1 MKRRSVLYTFL
12 FTAGFLMTACTQPQ
26 PSGQVGQD
34 AASKTQATGTPSAVN
49 LTFVSYGVAKPLY
62 SKIIPAF
69 QADWKEKTGQQV
81 TFKESYG
88 ASGAQTRAILGG
100 LEADILA
107 QNIQS
112 NVAPLVE
119 KGFVAADWSK
129 RLPNQASPANTVMV
143 LVTRPGNPKQI
154 SDWRDL
160 AKDGVSIVAIN
171 PQTSGN
177 ARWGILAGYGAL
189 AKAEGEPAAN
199 TYLNG
204 FAKNIKTLVGNGR
217 EATDAFVKNKI
228 GDVLVTFENEI
239 IFTNDAIPDDYPYIV
254 PTNNIQVDFPV
265 TVIDK
270 TVDKRG
276 TRKVAEAFTAFL
288 FTPKAQEIFAQAG
301 YRPIDKQAFATKS
314 SQYKPVDKLYTIA
327 DFGGWQAV
335 NKKLFADGG
344 LFDVAQAAGKP

>member
-1 MKRRSVLYTFL
+1 MKRRSVLYASL
-12 FTAGFLMTACTQPQ
+12 FTASLLMAACTQPQ
-26 PSGQVGQD
+26 QSEQAEQNPS
-34 AASKTQATGTPSAVN
+34 SRTPSTGSPSAVE

-69 QADWKEKTGQQV
+69 QAEWQEKTGQQV

-88 ASGAQTRAILGG
+88 AYGDQKIAILGG

-107 QNIQS
+107 QNLQR
-112 NVAPLVE
+112 NVEPLVE
-119 KGFVAADWSK
+119 KGLVAADWSK
-129 RLPNQASPANTVMV
+129 RLPNQASPASTVMV
-143 LVTRPGNPKQI
+143 LVTRPGNPKQVR
-154 SDWRDL
+154 DWRDL

-189 AKAEGEPAAN
+189 AKSEGEAAADA
-199 TYLNG
+199 YLNG
-204 FAKNIKTLVGNGR
+204 FAKNIKTLVGSGR
-217 EATDAFVKNKI
+217 EASDAFVKNKI

-239 IFTNDAIPDDYPYIV
+239 IFTNDAIPDDYPYVV
-254 PTNNIQVDFPV
+254 PTQNIQVDFPV

-276 TRKVAEAFTAFL
+276 TREVAEAFTAFL

-301 YRPIDKQAFATKS
+301 YRPIDKQAYAAKS

-344 LFDVAQAAGKP
+344 LFDAAQAAGKQ